1 MPTKVE
7 AFLIALL
14 IFASIVV
21 VYIIGQSFNWT
32 LK

>member
-14 IFASIVV
+14 IFAAIVV
-21 VYIIGQSFNWT
+21 VYIIGQSCNWT